1 MFYDYNC
8 TACKKTVEVEKG
20 MNDPTPEKCP
30 ECGAVGSLERIFT
43 NPAATIY
50 GCGGFYDTSA
60 RKIGS
65 R

>member
-8 TACKKTVEVEKG
+8 KHCKKTVEVEKG

-30 ECGAVGSLERIFT
+30 ECGASGTLERVFT
-43 NPAATIY
+43 NPAATFY
-50 GCGGFYDTSA
+50 NAKGFYDTDH